1 MHYKS
6 QAVTPHRPDVCLN
19 LRFEQFKVPPEER
32 NIGFSFVFT
41 SYIILLAC
49 IIQIQA
55 SLAISRPTD
64 YQISTVNKEW
74 IVSGEVD
81 KIFLRKEIREFCD
94 QYPVYRLREYVPDS
108 VSVGR
113 SRRAAYFYSCRN
125 HVPDNGC
132 SPQDWKY
139 RCRVRTRSCVYY
151 ITCNLDERRKTI
163 SCNKLR
169 HTSSQTMCCNPYC
182 PYGRASYGKGR

>member
-1 MHYKS
+1 MQNISVRRSSSEGVCYVKPLPED
-6 QAVTPHRPDVCLN
+6 APRPKDLN
-19 LRFEQFKVPPEER
+19 T
-32 NIGFSFVFT
+32 GFT
-41 SYIILLAC
+41 E
-49 IIQIQA
+49 
-55 SLAISRPTD
+55 AISRPTD